1 MGTRSALAIL
11 GIAAVAVLPSAVVA
25 QAPDPAVGTWELNLT
40 KSTFSPGPAPKSE
53 TRTYAMAG
61 KKLKMTSIVVDAAG
75 TKRTAR
81 STYTVD
87 GRVYPVTGEQGVDSQ
102 SLTQI
107 DRYNVEGNIMYKGK
121 VVQTAK
127 RTVSN
132 DGKVLTIW
140 FKGSDAKGQKI
151 DNMLVFDKR

>member
-1 MGTRSALAIL
+1 MGARISLAVL
-11 GIAAVAVLPSAVVA
+11 GIAAVSVLPNALSA
-25 QAPDPAVGTWELNLT
+25 QRRDPVVGTWGLNLT

-53 TRTYAMAG
+53 TRTYTMAG
-61 KKLKMTSIVVDAAG
+61 KKLKMTSTVIDADG
-75 TKRTAR
+75 TKRTVR

-87 GRVYPVTGEQGVDSQ
+87 GKTYPITGQPGVDSQ
-102 SLTQI
+102 SLTQT
-107 DRYNVEGNIMYKGK
+107 DPNTAEGKVMYKGK

-140 FKGSDAKGQKI
+140 FDGIDAKGQKI
-151 DNMLVFDKR
+151 DNVQVFDRK

>member
-1 MGTRSALAIL
+1 
-11 GIAAVAVLPSAVVA
+11 
-25 QAPDPAVGTWELNLT
+25 
-40 KSTFSPGPAPKSE
+40 
-53 TRTYAMAG
+53 MAG

-75 TKRTAR
+75 TKRTVR

-87 GRVYPVTGEQGVDSQ
+87 GKVYPVTGERGVDSQ
-102 SLTQI
+102 SLTQT

-140 FKGSDAKGQKI
+140 FKGTDAKGQKI
-151 DNMLVFDKR
+151 DNMLAFDKR